1 MLIRNDTAKQNY
13 SLILLIC
20 AERQYMYQR
29 FLRYLREK
37 HLESLYLLHNVEIN

>member
-29 FLRYLREK
+29 FLR
-37 HLESLYLLHNVEIN
+37 